1 MTAIRPVTPA
11 RPVPSAPRPAFK
23 PTAAPATGAVRPLEE
38 KGPNPIA
45 KAIAAVRDGIRWV
58 IIGPTLPEWKTR
70 EELAD
75 PDPRWASATDKARAL
90 ASVEANAVAER
101 AAVAKLGAR
110 AEAYENLALMCLK
123 DPMAREALQKL
134 LLDGRLTNKQALGG
148 GDLLSHLSRLST
160 QPLVA
165 GLDRT
170 ELLTCLIEELEHPTK
185 TQQEYRGTCVATTAT
200 ILASRKNPAE
210 IARLVADLA
219 RPEGSAKLANG
230 DTLTRSATWAN
241 TDDGNRT
248 PSVRLL
254 QPALMDYG
262 NFFLRYDNDRDMHTL
277 SAQAAPSFW
286 DKLKMGVDAL
296 RRKVAL
302 PGGLEGWGSNK
313 VLEALTGENFTTV
326 HTVTRLNRNSA
337 WNRVA
342 TALEKGHSV
351 PVGLMWEG
359 GGHKVL
365 FDRLDQGFVYYTN
378 PWGIAERMTI
388 TEAKT
393 NLMDANLP
401 PK

>member
-1 MTAIRPVTPA
+1 MTTIRPTSTVRQPA
-11 RPVPSAPRPAFK
+11 PAVR
-23 PTAAPATGAVRPLEE
+23 PTAAPAPSAAAVRAQEE
-38 KGPNPIA
+38 KAPNPIV

-58 IIGPTLPEWKTR
+58 IIGPSIPAWKTR
-70 EELAD
+70 EALAD
-75 PDPRWASATDKARAL
+75 PDPRWASAAERTRAVS
-90 ASVEANAVAER
+90 AVEANRLAEE
-101 AAVAKLGAR
+101 AALARLGDR
-110 AEAYENLALMCLK
+110 AEGFRALSMLCLK

-134 LLDGRLTNKQALGG
+134 LLDGRLTAKKDLAGQ
-148 GDLLSHLSRLST
+148 GDLLDHLTRLAN

-165 GLDRT
+165 GIDRT
-170 ELLTCLIEELEHPTK
+170 ELVTCLIEELEHPTK

-210 IARLVADLA
+210 VARLVADLA
-219 RPEGSAKLANG
+219 RPEGTATLANG
-230 DTLTRSATWAN
+230 DAVTRSATWAN
-241 TDDGNRT
+241 PDDGDRT

-277 SAQAAPSFW
+277 AERSVW
-286 DKLKMGVDAL
+286 DKLKDGLDSL
-296 RRKVAL
+296 RRKVAM
-302 PGGLEGWGSNK
+302 PGGLEGWGSNRI
-313 VLEALTGENFTTV
+313 LEALTGENFTTV

-337 WNRVA
+337 WKRVEA
-342 TALEKGHSV
+342 ALTAGQSV

-365 FDRLDQGFVYYTN
+365 FDRIEGNHVYYTN
-378 PWGIAERMTI
+378 PWGISERMTI
-388 TEAKT
+388 AEAKT

>member
-1 MTAIRPVTPA
+1 MTTLRPVSSA
-11 RPVPSAPRPAFK
+11 RPAPIAARPAKAASAPAV
-23 PTAAPATGAVRPLEE
+23 AVRPLDE
-38 KGPNPIA
+38 KGPNPVA
-45 KAIAAVRDGIRWV
+45 KAIAAVRDGIRWA

-70 EELAD
+70 TELAD
-75 PDPRWASATDKARAL
+75 PDPRWATAAEKARAL
-90 ASVEANAVAER
+90 AAVEANGLAER
-101 AAVAKLGAR
+101 AAIAKLGAR
-110 AEAYENLALMCLK
+110 AEAYENLALTCLK
-123 DPMAREALQKL
+123 DPMAREALQKM
-134 LLDGRLTNKQALGG
+134 LLDGRLTGKKALTGD
-148 GDLLSHLSRLST
+148 GDLLTHLARLAT

-170 ELLTCLIEELEHPTK
+170 ELVTCLIEELEHPTK

-219 RPEGSAKLANG
+219 RPEGTAKLANG

-277 SAQAAPSFW
+277 EAQASPSFW
-286 DKLKMGVDAL
+286 DKVKDGFDAL
-296 RRKVAL
+296 RRKVAM

-313 VLEALTGENFTTV
+313 VLEALTGENFTTI

-342 TALEKGHSV
+342 AALEKGQSV

-365 FDRLDQGFVYYTN
+365 FDRLDQGYVYYTN
-378 PWGIAERMTI
+378 PWGIAERMAI
-388 TEAKT
+388 EEAKT

>member
-1 MTAIRPVTPA
+1 MTTIRPTSTV
-11 RPVPSAPRPAFK
+11 RP
-23 PTAAPATGAVRPLEE
+23 AAPATRPANVAAPSQAAVRVLEADQ
-38 KGPNPIA
+38 PNPIVR
-45 KAIAAVRDGIRWV
+45 AIAAVRDGIRWV
-58 IIGPTLPEWKTR
+58 MIGPTLPEWKTR
-70 EELAD
+70 QELAD
-75 PDPRWASATDKARAL
+75 PDPRWASATERERAIT
-90 ASVEANAVAER
+90 AVEANRLAEE
-101 AAVAKLGAR
+101 AALARLGDR
-110 AEAYENLALMCLK
+110 AEGFRALSMLCLK

-134 LLDGRLTNKQALGG
+134 LLDGRLTAKKDLTGQ
-148 GDLLSHLSRLST
+148 GDLLHHLSRLAD
-160 QPLVA
+160 QPLVS
-165 GLDRT
+165 GVDRT
-170 ELLTCLIEELEHPTK
+170 ELVTCLIEELEQPTK

-210 IARLVADLA
+210 VARLVADLA
-219 RPEGSAKLANG
+219 RPEGTAQMANG

-241 TDDGNRT
+241 ADDGNRT

-277 SAQAAPSFW
+277 SQRSVW
-286 DKLKMGVDAL
+286 ESLKDGVDRL

-302 PGGLEGWGSNK
+302 PGGLEGWGSNR

-337 WNRVA
+337 WNRVEA
-342 TALEKGHSV
+342 ALKAGHSV

-365 FDRLDQGFVYYTN
+365 FDRIEGDHVYYTN
-378 PWGIAERMTI
+378 PWGISERMAI
-388 TEAKT
+388 AEAKT

-401 PK
+401 PG